1 VVVITLATVYVGHL
15 IVGSYRGQML
25 RVEHARQEFE
35 QHTRTLATA
44 LGQQILGANDK
55 LQDLGRM
62 SAINGYFANRDL
74 GLTLAYG
81 LSASVEEVE
90 RTFASLCTARHPA
103 AVPFSGL
110 ALLDST
116 GAVVAAY
123 PAPTQGPPWVVPRTE
138 VVGELP
144 LGGTLLLR
152 RDATRPVCRLL
163 VPVRDGPR
171 RRGTLV
177 GLITPRDL
185 LTSVDRLA
193 EADLPNLGLVL
204 KGRPLALA
212 GREGQHHWVDADLL
226 RRLQEGPPAA
236 TLTLSDHDGQ
246 SRAHRLAAVAIPW
259 TRLQLVHLA
268 PVPAGLSPD
277 APRRHLAVFAVIAVV
292 LLLASILV
300 FRSHVHSSRLS
311 ARLGEQAT
319 HNRLVSQQKEL
330 LVREME
336 QRAEYEQK
344 LTAAKQAAE
353 QASKAKSLF
362 LANMSHEIR
371 TPLNGILGM
380 ADLALE
386 TDLDAEQ
393 GEYVGVIKDSGRAL
407 LGVIN
412 DILDFSKIEAGKMEV
427 ADQPFALR
435 HELDSI
441 QRLLAPRAEAQGLD
455 LTLDVA
461 ADVPDA
467 LRGDPGRLRQVL
479 VNLLGNA
486 VKFTEAGAVGL
497 TVLPAARGHGR
508 LRLIFRVHDTGPGI
522 SPEQQGAIFEAFQQA
537 DGSHARHHGGTGL
550 GLTISSRL
558 VQLMGGQLELASEPG
573 RGSTFSFSLPFA
585 LPAARTAP
593 ADGDGI
599 VPDTTAGDGHNAARS
614 LRVLVAEDDPVNQRL
629 ALALLAKWRH
639 QAKAVADGAQAVAA
653 WRQDRFDV
661 VLMDLK
667 MPVCDGLEATRRIR
681 AAEQDAPDR
690 GHTPI
695 VALTAQAF
703 DDDAR
708 RCREAGMDA
717 FLSKPIRSEQLRSV
731 LDDLAGASAGTA
743 DIPVACTP
751 AT

>member
-1 VVVITLATVYVGHL
+1 VVVITLATTYVGHL

-90 RTFASLCTARHPA
+90 RTFASLCTASHPA

-116 GAVVAAY
+116 GAVVAAH
-123 PAPTQGPPWVVPRTE
+123 PAPTQGPPWVVPSTE

-163 VPVRDGPR
+163 VPVRDGTR

-185 LTSVDRLA
+185 LTGVDRLA

-204 KGRPLALA
+204 DGRPLALA
-212 GREGQHHWVDADLL
+212 GQKGQHHWLDADLQ
-226 RRLQEGPPAA
+226 RRLHEGALA
-236 TLTLSDHDGQ
+236 TTLTLREHDGQ
-246 SRAHRLAAVAIPW
+246 DRPHRLAAVAIPW
-259 TRLQLVHLA
+259 TRLRLVHLA

-277 APRRHLAVFAVIAVV
+277 TPRRQLAVFAVIAVV
-292 LLLASILV
+292 LLLASFLV
-300 FRSHVHSSRLS
+300 VRSHVHNSRLS
-311 ARLGEQAT
+311 AKLGEQAT

-427 ADQPFALR
+427 ADRPFALR
-435 HELDSI
+435 HELDGI

-461 ADVPDA
+461 AEVPDA

-522 SPEQQGAIFEAFQQA
+522 SPEQREAIFEAFQQA

-573 RGSTFSFSLPFA
+573 HGSTFSFSLPFA
-585 LPAARTAP
+585 LPATRTAP
-593 ADGDGI
+593 ADGGAAIPGAAPADGQ
-599 VPDTTAGDGHNAARS
+599 NAARS

-639 QAKAVADGAQAVAA
+639 RATAVADGAQAVAA

-731 LDDLAGASAGTA
+731 LDDLAGASAGAA
-743 DIPVACTP
+743 DTPVGCTP